1 MAVTVRDTLNL
12 PVFKGVKILAGESG
26 LDNEITRVNFIEMP
40 SDPVS
45 DEKLTEPGEF
55 KITGFFAYK
64 DNVAKL
70 LQEFESLVS
79 EKSSGICLIDEY
91 FQQLP
96 TNIINYANKSGLPI
110 LLISKKISYAD
121 IITGIMELIIKSK
134 DDKILEGIV
143 DNILTSNK
151 SEVEIRKLAREINY
165 SFNEFVATAY
175 FSSFDKKKVNIN
187 FLDSIIKK
195 ELGWSAVKYKGGILL
210 ILTFKDS
217 VEVNIKEKI
226 NLVMDLIKRN
236 LVRYLIGVSDI
247 YKNLGMLDNCIN
259 EALLAHNSTNNL
271 NKSVVFYKE
280 LGVYK
285 LLFQLK
291 ADRRLRKFRDEIIS
305 PLKDYERKNDVE
317 LVNTAKCFLK
327 NDGNIKKTSEELFL
341 HENTI
346 RYRIDKIKEIL
357 DMKKSTISFY
367 VQLSLALKAD
377 DILG

>member
-12 PVFKGVKILAGESG
+12 PIFRDVKILAGESG

-40 SDPVS
+40 SNPIS

-64 DNVAKL
+64 DNVTKLAK
-70 LQEFESLVS
+70 EFESLVS
-79 EKSSGICLIDEY
+79 ERSSGICLIDEY

-96 TNIINYANKSGLPI
+96 IDIINYANKSGLPI
-110 LLISKKISYAD
+110 LLISKNISYAD

-143 DNILTSNK
+143 DNILNSNK
-151 SEVEIRKLAREINY
+151 SQIEIRKLAREINY
-165 SFNEFVATAY
+165 SFNEFVVTIY
-175 FSSFDKKKVNIN
+175 FSTFDKKKINID
-187 FLDSIIKK
+187 FLDPIVKK
-195 ELGWSAVKYKGGILL
+195 EVGWSVVKYKRGILL

-226 NLVMDLIKRN
+226 SLAMDLIKRN

-247 YKNLGMLDNCIN
+247 YTDLGMLDNCIN
-259 EALLAHNSTNNL
+259 EALLAYNSTNNL
-271 NKSVVFYKE
+271 NQGIVFYKE

-291 ADRRLRKFRDEIIS
+291 SDRRLRKFRDEIIL
-305 PLKDYERKNDVE
+305 PLKDYERKNEIE
-317 LVNTAKCFLK
+317 LINTAKCFLK
-327 NDGNIKKTSEELFL
+327 NDGNIKKTSVELFL
-341 HENTI
+341 HENTV

-357 DMKKSTISFY
+357 NMKKSTISFY
-367 VQLSLALKAD
+367 VQLCLALKAD
-377 DILG
+377 EILG